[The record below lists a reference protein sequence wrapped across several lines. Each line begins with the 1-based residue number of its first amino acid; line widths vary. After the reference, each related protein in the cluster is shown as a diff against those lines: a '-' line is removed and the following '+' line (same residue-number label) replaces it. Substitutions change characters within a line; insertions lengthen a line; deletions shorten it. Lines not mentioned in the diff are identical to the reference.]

1 MRFDEGEHGAARD
14 FGQAIAAASTDTV
27 FPVGEQELILFDG
40 DPPGGP
46 IDLVA
51 DAVGDVIAVILG
63 LAGGA
68 HPVGIEAL
76 VVGMDD
82 GVGLH
87 LLPHLCG
94 RVNSAGDDGISIAGA
109 LNV

>member
-1 MRFDEGEHGAARD
+1 M
-14 FGQAIAAASTDTV
+14 I
-27 FPVGEQELILFDG
+27 
-40 DPPGGP
+40 
-46 IDLVA
+46 A

-63 LAGGA
+63 LTGGA

-76 VVGMDD
+76 VVGLDD

-87 LLPHLCG
+87 FLPHLRR
-94 RVNSAGDDGISIAGA
+94 RVDSAGDDGISIAGA

>member
-1 MRFDEGEHGAARD
+1 MRFDEGEHWAARD
-14 FGQAIAAASTDTV
+14 LGQAIAAASTDTV

-87 LLPHLCG
+87 LLPHLRG
-94 RVNSAGDDGISIAGA
+94 RVDSAGDDGISIAGA